1 MAPITGT
8 YTQVSSEKYEEF
20 LKALGVGFIL
30 RKAALASTPVMTISE
45 DGGNW
50 TMVTKTTVK
59 SIELKFRSVKGQNLY
74 KIRVKIWYLR
84 IGEEFE
90 EDTTDGRHCKTI
102 VTLEGNTMTT
112 TQNATK
118 AGEKNVVVVSGWL
131 VVIFS
136 DWKISIVFHLLF
148 LAWLTTFI
156 WLSSF

>member
-1 MAPITGT
+1 MGLHIKTPPEQHQRNEMAPITGT

-59 SIELKFRSVKGQNLY
+59 SIELNSDLAKS
-74 KIRVKIWYLR
+74 LR
-84 IGEEFE
+84 R
-90 EDTTDGRHCKTI
+90 TTDGRHCKTV
-102 VTLEGNTMTT
+102 VTLEGNKMTT

-118 AGEKNVVVVSGWL
+118 AGEKNVVVVREFNDEG
-131 VVIFS
+131 
-136 DWKISIVFHLLF
+136 
-148 LAWLTTFI
+148 LTYTATCDGVTSTQKFKRD
-156 WLSSF
+156 

>member
-1 MAPITGT
+1 MGLHIKTPPEQHQRNEMAPITGT

-59 SIELKFRSVKGQNLY
+59 SIELKFRL
-74 KIRVKIWYLR
+74 
-84 IGEEFE
+84 GEEFE
-90 EDTTDGRHCKTI
+90 EFEEDRRHCKTV
-102 VTLEGNTMTT
+102 VTLEGNKMTT

-118 AGEKNVVVVSGWL
+118 AGEKNVVVVREFNDEGLTYTATCDGVTSTQVQEGLVCHILFWL
-131 VVIFS
+131 
-136 DWKISIVFHLLF
+136 K
-148 LAWLTTFI
+148 
-156 WLSSF
+156 